1 MNTFKLKIDLLR
13 GVLIEESGFNFGV
26 RQAAPSRLTVWSK
39 FTKGNYV
46 FYIAGKCYSFQTEN
60 QLHQWI
66 SRFSPESAAAW
77 AKEIDGDMVI
87 IVVENGM
94 QRAYLI
100 SDRNGESRAY
110 YCYQG
115 DCVYIS
121 NSRIE
126 LIRFLKS
133 PRISSFA
140 AYQLLTLYYV
150 VDPHSLI
157 EQASTTMPGQII
169 RFEANNTVVSSYYSP
184 VQNDVEYF
192 ETEGECVRDLDAAF
206 QRTIEKRLADAH
218 TPCVLLSGG
227 IDSVMVLK
235 YLMDAARGRVHTLT
249 FTVKGLYPNELE
261 PARIAAKYFGTTH
274 HELTVDPADGANL
287 YIQSMID
294 ADTSSNYSS
303 LIGLRTRAYLDTLDG
318 KFDVFTGDDNR
329 LHTPPFDYAIQLGL
343 LLNSADFRFS
353 RVVRSTWS
361 TVSRLSAL
369 WPLEGRAKNYL
380 RYWVNH
386 LKPTADPKNYMLEN
400 LFGFHLPD
408 GNLSA
413 ASEHYAHLLAEL
425 PQFGRVDQFQQVFKE
440 YSAFKYRTQWTDD
453 GNSSASSMSGSKTEL
468 QHPFFDWEVVGVA
481 NRIPYHLAMRPI
493 ITFKSWSPIPLV
505 RKRIPR
511 VLLQGSIPSDLLYR
525 EKATCPATH
534 LFFNS
539 PLRRF
544 VDLMLEKW
552 LADLLESVDSEVR
565 SIVATYVKYYSA
577 RSIFLRN
584 RDEHLLWA
592 TLAISYLAI
601 LNQVCREPSLRLAD
615 ELELL
620 RNRSSTE
627 KRSERKTSSLGMPA
641 SLSRA

>member
-1 MNTFKLKIDLLR
+1 MKTFKLKIDLMG
-13 GVLIEESGFNFGV
+13 GVLIEERGFDFGV
-26 RQAAPSRLTVWSK
+26 CRAAPSRLIVWSK
-39 FTKGNYV
+39 FTKGNYA
-46 FYIAGKCYSFQTEN
+46 FYIAGKCYSFLTED
-60 QLHQWI
+60 QLYEWI
-66 SRFSPESAAAW
+66 SRFSPQSAAAW

-126 LIRFLKS
+126 LIGFLRS
-133 PRISSFA
+133 ARISSFA
-140 AYQLLTLYYV
+140 AYQLLTLSYV

-169 RFEANNTVVSSYYSP
+169 RFEADHAAVSSYYSP

-192 ETEGECVRDLDAAF
+192 ETEGECVRAFDAAF
-206 QRTIEKRLADAH
+206 QRTIEKRLANEH
-218 TPCVLLSGG
+218 TPCVMLSGG

-235 YLMDAARGRVHTLT
+235 YLTDAARGSVHTLT

-261 PARIAAKYFGTTH
+261 PARIAAKYFDTTH
-274 HELTVDPADGANL
+274 HELTVDPADGPKL

-303 LIGLRTRAYLDTLDG
+303 LIGLHTRAYLETLG
-318 KFDVFTGDDNR
+318 SNFDVFTGDDNR

-353 RVVRSTWS
+353 RLVRSTWS

-380 RYWVNH
+380 RCWVNH
-386 LKPTADPKNYMLEN
+386 LKPTADLKNYMLEN

-408 GNLSA
+408 ENLLPG
-413 ASEHYAHLLAEL
+413 SEHFAHLLAEL
-425 PQFGRVDQFQQVFKE
+425 PQFGRADQFQQAFKD
-440 YSAFKYRTQWTDD
+440 YSSFKYRTQWTDD
-453 GNSSASSMSGSKTEL
+453 GNSSASSMSGPKTEL
-468 QHPFFDWEVVGVA
+468 HHPFFDWEVVGVA

-511 VLLQGSIPSDLLYR
+511 SLLQGSVPSELLYR

-544 VDLMLEKW
+544 VDLILEKW

-584 RDEHLLWA
+584 RDERLLWA
-592 TLAISYLAI
+592 ILAIGYLAI
-601 LNQVCREPSLRLAD
+601 LNQVCREPSLGLAD

-627 KRSERKTSSLGMPA
+627 KRSERKTSSLGIAA
-641 SLSRA
+641 SLSRP